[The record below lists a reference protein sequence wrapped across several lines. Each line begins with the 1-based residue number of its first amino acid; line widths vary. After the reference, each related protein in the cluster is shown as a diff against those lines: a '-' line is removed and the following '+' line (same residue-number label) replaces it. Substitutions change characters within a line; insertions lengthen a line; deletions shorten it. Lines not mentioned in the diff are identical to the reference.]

1 MIRTHTIRERR
12 VDALLRAAVRADVIA
27 EMQAYDSLPQELR
40 ALISQRSASTN
51 CASIAEAIKDGEFT
65 ADDMIRLLRAEALS

>member
-1 MIRTHTIRERR
+1 MNRTRTIQARGI
-12 VDALLRAAVRADVIA
+12 DADHRAVIIA
-27 EMQAYDSLPQELR
+27 EMRAYDSLPQELR

-51 CASIAEAIKDGEFT
+51 CASIAEAIEDGEFT

>member
-1 MIRTHTIRERR
+1 MIRTRTIRARGI
-12 VDALLRAAVRADVIA
+12 DADHRAAVIA

-40 ALISQRSASTN
+40 ALISQRSATTN
-51 CASIAEAIKDGEFT
+51 CVSVAEAIEDGEFT